1 MASILSVIFSIIYT
15 IVIVAVI
22 VLVIDQQREP
32 VWSFAWAMA
41 VIFIPVA
48 GLILFILFGYR
59 PARKRLV
66 APPRIERKEHIP
78 FITLLEN
85 NSDAKLALH
94 NNLDVLHNGD
104 QTFASIVKAL
114 EAARE
119 SIHIEYYI
127 FCEDEVGNYIA
138 NLLEKK
144 AREGVEVRLIFD
156 AVGSWKL
163 SKEFISRLR
172 ASGVEVGRFSPIT
185 FPYFTHYLNYRN
197 HRKIVVVDGRV
208 AFTGGI
214 NIAERYLKGDTMGL
228 WYDVHLRVEGDAVA
242 DFQRMFLSDWTLVSG
257 QTLSDPR
264 YFPPSEVTTHA
275 PMQVVG
281 SSVSSRWS
289 AISQAF
295 FAAITGATRTITI
308 STPYFIPSTSLLE
321 ALKVAALKGVDVR
334 IIIPA
339 RSDSLLVHWATCSFV
354 DGLLSAGVKVYL
366 YTAGFLHSKLIAV
379 DGRMASVGTANMDIR
394 SLEDNSEVSTFI
406 YDRATVNE
414 LTVTLEDYIAHSRR
428 VMPQEWYSRPHGQRF
443 IEAIARLVSPLF

>member
-1 MASILSVIFSIIYT
+1 MASILSVIFSIVYT
-15 IVIVAVI
+15 IIIVAVI
-22 VLVIDQQREP
+22 VLVIEQQREP
-32 VWSFAWAMA
+32 VWSFAWIMA
-41 VIFIPVA
+41 VLFVPVA
-48 GLILFILFGYR
+48 GLLLFILVGYR

-66 APPRIERKEHIP
+66 APPRIERSERIP

-114 EAARE
+114 ESARE

-138 NLLEKK
+138 ELLEKK

-172 ASGVEVGRFSPIT
+172 ANGVEVGRFSPIT
-185 FPYFTHYLNYRN
+185 FPYLTHYLNYRN

-228 WYDVHLRVEGDAVA
+228 WYDIHLRVEGDAVA
-242 DFQRMFLSDWTLVSG
+242 DFQRMFLSDWALVSG
-257 QTLSDPR
+257 QTLNDAR
-264 YFPPSEVTTHA
+264 YFPPSEVARHA

-295 FAAITGATRTITI
+295 FAAITGASQTITI

-334 IIIPA
+334 IVIPA

-406 YDRATVNE
+406 YDRETVAE
-414 LTVTLEDYIAHSRR
+414 LTATLEDYIAHSRR
-428 VMPQEWYSRPHGQRF
+428 VMPDEWYSLPHGQRF
-443 IEAIARLVSPLF
+443 VNAIARLLSPLF

>member
-1 MASILSVIFSIIYT
+1 MASILSVIFSIVYT
-15 IVIVAVI
+15 IIIVAVI
-22 VLVIDQQREP
+22 VLVIEQQREP
-32 VWSFAWAMA
+32 VWSFAWIMA
-41 VIFIPVA
+41 VLFIPVV
-48 GLILFILFGYR
+48 GLLLFILIGYR

-66 APPRIERKEHIP
+66 APPRIERSERIP

-114 EAARE
+114 ESARD

-127 FCEDEVGNYIA
+127 FCEDKVGNYIA
-138 NLLEKK
+138 ELLEKK
-144 AREGVEVRLIFD
+144 AREGIEVRLIFD

-185 FPYFTHYLNYRN
+185 FPYLTHYLNYRN

-228 WYDVHLRVEGDAVA
+228 WYDVH
-242 DFQRMFLSDWTLVSG
+242 FQRMFLSDWALVSG
-257 QTLSDPR
+257 QTLNDAR

-295 FAAITGATRTITI
+295 FAAITGAARTITI

-321 ALKVAALKGVDVR
+321 ALKVAALKGVNVR
-334 IIIPA
+334 IVIPA

-406 YDRATVNE
+406 YDRETVAE
-414 LTVTLEDYIAHSRR
+414 LTATLEDYIAHSRR
-428 VMPQEWYSRPHGQRF
+428 VMPDEWYSLPHGQRF
-443 IEAIARLVSPLF
+443 VNAIARLLSPLF

>member
-1 MASILSVIFSIIYT
+1 MASILSVIFSILYT
-15 IVIVAVI
+15 IVIATVI
-22 VLVIDQQREP
+22 VMVIEQQREP
-32 VWSFAWAMA
+32 VWSFAWIMA

-48 GLILFILFGYR
+48 GLLLFILFGYR

-66 APPRIERKEHIP
+66 APPRIERRERIP

-85 NSDAKLALH
+85 NSDANLTLH
-94 NNLDVLHNGD
+94 NNLEVLHNGD
-104 QTFASIVKAL
+104 RTFSSIAAALAS
-114 EAARE
+114 ARE

-127 FCEDEVGNYIA
+127 FCEDKVGNYIA
-138 NLLEKK
+138 ELLEKK

-172 ASGVEVGRFSPIT
+172 ASGVEVGRFSPIS

-197 HRKIVVVDGRV
+197 HRKIVVVDGRI
-208 AFTGGI
+208 AYTGGI

-228 WYDVHLRVEGDAVA
+228 WYDVHLRVEGEAVA
-242 DFQRMFLSDWTLVSG
+242 DFQRMFLSDWALVSG
-257 QTLSDPR
+257 QTLNDKR
-264 YFPPSEVTTHA
+264 YFPASVVTNQA

-295 FAAITGATRTITI
+295 FAAITGAARTITI

-321 ALKVAALKGVDVR
+321 ALKVAALKGVEVR
-334 IIIPA
+334 VVIPA
-339 RSDSLLVHWATCSFV
+339 RSDSRLVHWATCSFV
-354 DGLLSAGVKVYL
+354 DGLLAAGVKVYL
-366 YTAGFLHSKLIAV
+366 YTAGFLHSKLITV

-394 SLEDNSEVSTFI
+394 SLEDNSEVSAFI
-406 YDRATVNE
+406 YDREVVAQISE
-414 LTVTLEDYIAHSRR
+414 TLDEYIAHSRR
-428 VMPQEWYSRPHGQRF
+428 VMPDEWYSRPQGQRF
-443 IEAIARLVSPLF
+443 VEAMSRLLSPLF

>member
-22 VLVIDQQREP
+22 VLVIEQQREP
-32 VWSFAWAMA
+32 VWSFAWAMT

-66 APPRIERKEHIP
+66 APPHIERSEHIP

-104 QTFASIVKAL
+104 QTFASIVNAL
-114 EAARE
+114 ETAHE

-138 NLLEKK
+138 ELLEKK

-172 ASGVEVGRFSPIT
+172 ASGVDVGRFSPIT

-242 DFQRMFLSDWTLVSG
+242 DFQRMFLADWTLVSG
-257 QTLSDPR
+257 QTLDNPR
-264 YFPPSEVTTHA
+264 YFPPSEVTNSA

-295 FAAITGATRTITI
+295 FAAITGAARTITI

-334 IIIPA
+334 IVIPA
-339 RSDSLLVHWATCSFV
+339 RSDSRLVHWATCSFV

-394 SLEDNSEVSTFI
+394 SFLLNFEVNAIVYDEKKAMEMAEYFLEDLKNCTRI
-406 YDRATVNE
+406 TKD
-414 LTVTLEDYIAHSRR
+414 DYAGRNVQIR
-428 VMPQEWYSRPHGQRF
+428 VKEQVC
-443 IEAIARLVSPLF
+443 RLLSPLL

>member
-1 MASILSVIFSIIYT
+1 MASILSVIFSIVYT
-15 IVIVAVI
+15 IIIVAVI
-22 VLVIDQQREP
+22 VMVIEQQREP
-32 VWSFAWAMA
+32 VWSFAWIMA
-41 VIFIPVA
+41 VLFVPIV
-48 GLILFILFGYR
+48 GLLLFILVGYR

-66 APPRIERKEHIP
+66 EPPHIERSEQIP

-114 EAARE
+114 ESARE

-127 FCEDEVGNYIA
+127 FCEDKVGSYIA
-138 NLLEKK
+138 ELLEKR
-144 AREGVEVRLIFD
+144 ARDGIEVRLIFD

-185 FPYFTHYLNYRN
+185 FPYLTHYLNYRN
-197 HRKIVVVDGRV
+197 HRKIVVVDGRI

-242 DFQRMFLSDWTLVSG
+242 DFQRMFLSDWALVSG
-257 QTLSDPR
+257 QTLDDAR
-264 YFPPSEVTTHA
+264 YFPPSEVARHA

-295 FAAITGATRTITI
+295 FAAITGASQTITI

-334 IIIPA
+334 IVIPE

-406 YDRATVNE
+406 YDRETVAE
-414 LTVTLEDYIAHSRR
+414 LTATLEDYIAHSRR
-428 VMPQEWYSRPHGQRF
+428 VIPDEWYALPHGQRF
-443 IEAIARLVSPLF
+443 VNAIARLLSPLF

>member
-1 MASILSVIFSIIYT
+1 MA
-15 IVIVAVI
+15 IVATV
-22 VLVIDQQREP
+22 VLVIEQQREP
-32 VWSFAWAMA
+32 VWSFAWAMT

-66 APPRIERKEHIP
+66 APPRIERSERIP

-85 NSDAKLALH
+85 NSDARLAL
-94 NNLDVLHNGD
+94 NNRLDVLHNGA
-104 QTFASIVKAL
+104 QTYDSIAKAL
-114 EAARE
+114 ESARE

-127 FCEDEVGNYIA
+127 FCEDEVGRYVA
-138 NLLEKK
+138 DVLERK
-144 AREGVEVRLIFD
+144 AREEVEVRLIFD

-163 SKEFISRLR
+163 SKEFIQRLR
-172 ASGVEVGRFSPIT
+172 ASGVEVGRFSPIS

-208 AFTGGI
+208 AYTGGI

-228 WYDVHLRVEGDAVA
+228 WYDVHLRVEGDAVV
-242 DFQRMFLSDWTLVSG
+242 DFQRMFLADWALVSG
-257 QTLSDPR
+257 QTLDDR
-264 YFPPSEVTTHA
+264 RFFPQPKVENLA

-295 FAAITGATRTITI
+295 FAAITSAEHRITI

-334 IIIPA
+334 IVIPA
-339 RSDSLLVHWATCSFV
+339 RSDSRLVHWATCSFV

-366 YTAGFLHSKLIAV
+366 YTAGFLHSKLLAV
-379 DGRMASVGTANMDIR
+379 DGVMASVGTANMDIR

-406 YDRATVNE
+406 YAPEVVAE
-414 LTVTLEDYIAHSRR
+414 LTSTLDDYIAHSRA
-428 VMPQEWYSRPHGQRF
+428 VKPEEWYSRPQGERF
-443 IEAIARLVSPLF
+443 IESIARLLSPLL

>member
-1 MASILSVIFSIIYT
+1 MASILSVIFSILYT
-15 IVIVAVI
+15 IVIATVI
-22 VLVIDQQREP
+22 VMVIEQQREP
-32 VWSFAWAMA
+32 VWSFAWIMA

-48 GLILFILFGYR
+48 GLLLFILFGYR

-66 APPRIERKEHIP
+66 APPRIERRERIP

-85 NSDAKLALH
+85 NSDAKLTLH
-94 NNLDVLHNGD
+94 NNLEVLHNGD
-104 QTFASIVKAL
+104 RTFSSIAAALAS
-114 EAARE
+114 ARE

-127 FCEDEVGNYIA
+127 FCEDKVGNYIA
-138 NLLEKK
+138 ELLEKK

-172 ASGVEVGRFSPIT
+172 ASGVEVGRFSPIS

-197 HRKIVVVDGRV
+197 HRKIVVVDGRI
-208 AFTGGI
+208 AYTGGI

-228 WYDVHLRVEGDAVA
+228 WYDVHLRVEGEAVA
-242 DFQRMFLSDWTLVSG
+242 DFQRMFLSDWALVSG
-257 QTLSDPR
+257 QTLNDKQ
-264 YFPPSEVTTHA
+264 YFPASVVTNQA

-295 FAAITGATRTITI
+295 FAAITGAARTITI

-334 IIIPA
+334 IVIPA
-339 RSDSLLVHWATCSFV
+339 RSDSRLVHWATCSFV
-354 DGLLSAGVKVYL
+354 DGLLAAGVKVYL

-379 DGRMASVGTANMDIR
+379 DGHMASVGTANMDIR

-406 YDRATVNE
+406 YDREVVAQITE
-414 LTVTLEDYIAHSRR
+414 TLEGYIANSRR
-428 VMPQEWYSRPHGQRF
+428 VTPEEWYSRPQVQRF
-443 IEAIARLVSPLF
+443 IDAMARLLSPLF

>member
-1 MASILSVIFSIIYT
+1 MASILSVIFSIVYT
-15 IVIVAVI
+15 IIIVAVI
-22 VLVIDQQREP
+22 VMVIEQQREP
-32 VWSFAWAMA
+32 VWSFAWIMA
-41 VIFIPVA
+41 VLFVPIV
-48 GLILFILFGYR
+48 GLLLFILVGYR

-66 APPRIERKEHIP
+66 EPPHIERSEQIP

-114 EAARE
+114 ESARE

-127 FCEDEVGNYIA
+127 FCEDKVGNYIA
-138 NLLEKK
+138 ELLEKR
-144 AREGVEVRLIFD
+144 AREGIEVRLIFD

-185 FPYFTHYLNYRN
+185 FPYLTHYLNYRN
-197 HRKIVVVDGRV
+197 HRKIVVVDGRI

-242 DFQRMFLSDWTLVSG
+242 DFQRMFLSDWALVSG
-257 QTLSDPR
+257 QTLDDAR
-264 YFPPSEVTTHA
+264 YFPPSEVAQHA

-295 FAAITGATRTITI
+295 FAAITGASQTITI

-334 IIIPA
+334 IVIPE

-406 YDRATVNE
+406 YDRETVAE
-414 LTVTLEDYIAHSRR
+414 LTATLEDYIAHSRR
-428 VMPQEWYSRPHGQRF
+428 VIPDEWYALPHGQRF
-443 IEAIARLVSPLF
+443 VNAIARLLSPLF